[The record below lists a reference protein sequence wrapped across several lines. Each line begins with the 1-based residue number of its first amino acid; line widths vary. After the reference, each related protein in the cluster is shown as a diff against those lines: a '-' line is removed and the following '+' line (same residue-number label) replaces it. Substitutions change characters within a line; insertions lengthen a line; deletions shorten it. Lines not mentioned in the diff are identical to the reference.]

1 MMAGDSGCSSAA
13 GSQDELVDCG
23 EDTDGRKYKH
33 IDEMWGSELAGE
45 EGRKSWYSGAA
56 DYWHAREATVDGVL
70 GGYAE
75 TNGPDLR
82 ESRRFLELLQ
92 KTPGARRFERVL
104 DCGAGIGRVTSG
116 LLMNVF
122 DSVDLVEPNK
132 KLLEAA
138 KAEITDPRAEL
149 FINEPLQDVRP
160 QADRYDVIWAQWVLL
175 YLPDDD
181 LLQFL
186 QRCRS
191 AIRPGGFICV
201 KENVVLDGE
210 WMVDKEDNSI
220 SRTDEQYK
228 AIFDRAGL
236 SLFRELKQTCWPPD
250 LIPVKMYAL
259 KASTDMLRAALKRP
273 ASVLKK

>member
-1 MMAGDSGCSSAA
+1 MAGHTGRSNAT
-13 GSQDELVDCG
+13 GSKNDLGDCG
-23 EDTDGRKYKH
+23 EDTDGRKYK
-33 IDEMWGSELAGE
+33 DVGEMWGSELAGK
-45 EGRKSWYSGAA
+45 EGRKSWYAGAA
-56 DYWHAREATVDGVL
+56 DYWQAREATVDGVL
-70 GGYAE
+70 GGYPE
-75 TNGPDLR
+75 TSDPDLR
-82 ESRRFLELLQ
+82 ESQRFLELLQ

-104 DCGAGIGRVTSG
+104 DCGAGMGRVTSG
-116 LLMNVF
+116 LLMNMF

-220 SRTDEQYK
+220 SRTDSQYK

-259 KASTDMLRAALKRP
+259 KVSTDALRAALKRP

>member
-1 MMAGDSGCSSAA
+1 MAGDGECSNSA
-13 GSQDELVDCG
+13 GSKDEVGARG
-23 EDTDGRKYKH
+23 EDTNGKKYTD
-33 IDEMWGSELAGE
+33 IEEMWDSELAGDQ
-45 EGRKSWYSGAA
+45 GRNSWYAGAA
-56 DYWHAREATVDGVL
+56 EYWQAREATVDGVL
-70 GGYAE
+70 GGYPE
-75 TNGPDLR
+75 TSGPDLR
-82 ESRRFLELLQ
+82 ESQRFLEALQ

-116 LLMNVF
+116 LLLNVF
-122 DSVDLVEPNK
+122 DRVDLVEPDK

-138 KAEITDPRAEL
+138 RAEITDPRAEL

-160 QADRYDVIWAQWVLL
+160 QVDRYDVIWAQWVLL

-220 SRTDEQYK
+220 SRTDQQYK

-259 KASTDMLRAALKRP
+259 KDPPSTAESSS
-273 ASVLKK
+273 SVP

>member
-1 MMAGDSGCSSAA
+1 MAGDSECSSAA
-13 GSQDELVDCG
+13 GGKDDLGERG
-23 EDTDGRKYKH
+23 EDTIGTKYKDV
-33 IDEMWGSELAGE
+33 DELWGSELAGE
-45 EGRKSWYSGAA
+45 EGRTNWYEGAA
-56 DYWHAREATVDGVL
+56 DYWEARDATVDGVL
-70 GGYAE
+70 GGYPE
-75 TNGPDLR
+75 TSGPDLR

-116 LLMNVF
+116 LLLDVF
-122 DSVDLVEPNK
+122 ERVDLAEPNK
-132 KLLEAA
+132 KLIEAA
-138 KAEITDPRAEL
+138 RAEITDPRAEL
-149 FINEPLQDVRP
+149 FINEALQDVRP

-181 LLQFL
+181 LCQFL

-220 SRTDEQYK
+220 SRTDAQYK

-236 SLFRELKQTCWPPD
+236 SLFHELKQACWPPD
-250 LIPVKMYAL
+250 LVPVKMYAL
-259 KASTDMLRAALKRP
+259 KVATEADRK
-273 ASVLKK
+273 SVV